1 MEWVEL
7 IDQLEKDGITP
18 EEANKRIRGYDMIKS
33 VIETVEELEP
43 TKE

>member
-1 MEWVEL
+1 VDWPKL
-7 IDQLEKDGITP
+7 IEQLEKDGVTP
-18 EEANKRIRGYDMIKS
+18 EEANKRIRGYDMIMS